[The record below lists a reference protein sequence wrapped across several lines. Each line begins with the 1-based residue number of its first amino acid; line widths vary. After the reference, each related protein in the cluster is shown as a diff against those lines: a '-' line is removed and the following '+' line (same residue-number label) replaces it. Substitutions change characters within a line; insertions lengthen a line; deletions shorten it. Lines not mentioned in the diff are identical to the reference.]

1 MPRSFRA
8 LSKKAGIEKF
18 RFHNLRHTFATR
30 LIQCGIDVYTVQRLG
45 RWKSIQMVLRYA
57 HHHAESLR
65 SGIAVLG
72 RATEKISTN
81 LAQSH
86 EERATA

>member
-1 MPRSFRA
+1 
-8 LSKKAGIEKF
+8 
-18 RFHNLRHTFATR
+18 
-30 LIQCGIDVYTVQRLG
+30 
-45 RWKSIQMVLRYA
+45 MVLRYA